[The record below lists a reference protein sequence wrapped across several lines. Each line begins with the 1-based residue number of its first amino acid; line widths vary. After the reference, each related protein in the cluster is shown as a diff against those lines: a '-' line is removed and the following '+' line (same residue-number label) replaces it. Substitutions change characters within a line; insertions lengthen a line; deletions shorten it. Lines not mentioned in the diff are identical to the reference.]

1 MEEEKRRECRKCN
14 PESTEMKTEVKILA
28 VHMGLR
34 EGGREGWRKRREENV
49 GNATLNQL
57 K

>member
-28 VHMGLR
+28 VHILAVHMGPFHIPCC
-34 EGGREGWRKRREENV
+34 V
-49 GNATLNQL
+49 QPTPYYIYYIY
-57 K
+57 